1 MNQPDPNAAVEE
13 NRRRRRKQPYK
24 PRLDRFQKQE
34 GGWMRVRD
42 VDFPGCRGEAAK
54 GLSRCHAPCNSTRL
68 ELGKKFIKGYADFI
82 LRRPQIVDEARIRAR
97 TRNNL
102 TPFYALVQD
111 LFQLHRYRPELVFN
125 MDETSSTTKFQH
137 RTLRVGTRG
146 HPHVMTRERTRVSA
160 LTLLIVIGG
169 DGTRLDTHILVP
181 QRMWFPTLDDYHP
194 RGFTYHSTATGWMTT
209 DIHNKRREEIRPPD
223 NPLGAPPERCLIVL
237 DGHSSRINRGLWLG
251 VRDKNIDVVVL
262 PANTSAWTQPCD
274 KWVNANLKR
283 QFTQLTPI
291 PSERDRPAQ
300 MIPWLERIQAY
311 VRRATDEAHIRAS
324 WRETGLIP
332 LNPEVVLE
340 GLPLGHHVVLPPNR
354 LSLSSELITSE
365 AFMQRWAAHDQHHG
379 RELHVYNQH
388 QEIQAVLLELG
399 LDYDV
404 NDLVI
409 PELVNEDDDER
420 TDDSNEVI
428 DEGAERRR
436 RNLRLER
443 RSPSTQE
450 ESDDGEYTRHAVEG
464 PGVQKV
470 IARK

>member
-42 VDFPGCRGEAAK
+42 VDFPENEQNQLYNWVINSIEMNIFPSINEICQKAAEVK
-54 GLSRCHAPCNSTRL
+54 QQRVCLAVMPHVTPPDWSW
-68 ELGKKFIKGYADFI
+68 GKKFIKGYADFI

-181 QRMWFPTLDDYHP
+181 QRMWFPALDDYHP

-332 LNPEVVLE
+332 STLKWSLKDCHSVTMSFS
-340 GLPLGHHVVLPPNR
+340 LP
-354 LSLSSELITSE
+354 
-365 AFMQRWAAHDQHHG
+365 
-379 RELHVYNQH
+379 
-388 QEIQAVLLELG
+388 
-399 LDYDV
+399 
-404 NDLVI
+404 
-409 PELVNEDDDER
+409 
-420 TDDSNEVI
+420 I
-428 DEGAERRR
+428 DCLC
-436 RNLRLER
+436 LR
-443 RSPSTQE
+443 S
-450 ESDDGEYTRHAVEG
+450 
-464 PGVQKV
+464 
-470 IARK
+470 